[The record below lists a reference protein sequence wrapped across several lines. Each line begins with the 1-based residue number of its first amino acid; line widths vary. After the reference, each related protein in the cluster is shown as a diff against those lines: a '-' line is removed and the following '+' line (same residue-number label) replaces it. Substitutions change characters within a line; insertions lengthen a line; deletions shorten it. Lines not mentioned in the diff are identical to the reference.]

1 MFIENVLERDELMKL
16 RALRRSAKLSAP
28 GLTIIMLYVGVVSNL
43 VLSSLEVPLQF
54 KCLIH
59 YFSLSITT
67 EIKIRVFEVIP
78 LKVNVVGCLHGLSC
92 LKRIA
97 PSRKI

>member
-43 VLSSLEVPLQF
+43 VLSSLEVPLQS

-59 YFSLSITT
+59 SLFFSFYNNRNKNKSI
-67 EIKIRVFEVIP
+67 
-78 LKVNVVGCLHGLSC
+78 
-92 LKRIA
+92 
-97 PSRKI
+97 